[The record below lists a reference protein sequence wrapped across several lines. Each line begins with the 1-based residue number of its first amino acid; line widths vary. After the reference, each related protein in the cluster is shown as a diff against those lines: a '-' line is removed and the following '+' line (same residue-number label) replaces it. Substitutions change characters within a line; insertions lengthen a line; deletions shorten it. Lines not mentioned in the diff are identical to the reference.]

1 MNWSM
6 HANFLWNRAP
16 KDIKCLY
23 KVVYCEKMVF
33 VNRGYMVLDVQ
44 LNMYLFTSKTATRGS
59 FQ

>member
-23 KVVYCEKMVF
+23 KVVYCEKKVF
-33 VNRGYMVLDVQ
+33 VNRGYMVIDVQ
-44 LNMYLFTSKTATRGS
+44 FNMYLFTSKMAT
-59 FQ
+59 